1 MKAPLYIIVD
11 VSGSMN
17 EMGKIH
23 LQRNL
28 CRYATQLRLI
38 DHDKYSGTDIRFYQ
52 WAQSVSEVA
61 LQSDGDM
68 PALNAEGSSKLWVLS
83 DFFSQ
88 HLNDTGRSMVLIL
101 SDGNFPNSDIVSF
114 QSQLG
119 RFTDLI
125 IRTVAVGADADLLKL
140 KKLATNS
147 TVYLSENI
155 ASAIDST
162 IFGSDEPLVAPS
174 STVQIPQSAPAENT
188 RTTGGLGC
196 LINSGIPGV
205 PQ

>member
-28 CRYATQLRLI
+28 CRYAAQLRLI
-38 DHDKYSGTDIRFYQ
+38 DQEKYSGSDIRFYQ
-52 WAQSVSEVA
+52 WAQNVSEVA
-61 LQSDGDM
+61 LQSDGDI
-68 PALNAEGSSKLWVLS
+68 PALNAEGSSKLCVLS
-83 DFFSQ
+83 DFLSQ
-88 HLNDTGRSMVLIL
+88 HLNNTGRSMVLIL
-101 SDGNFPNSDIVSF
+101 SDGNFPNPDIVSF
-114 QSQLG
+114 QNQLG
-119 RFTDLI
+119 TFTGLI

-140 KKLATNS
+140 KKISTNN

-162 IFGSDEPLVAPS
+162 IFGSDEPTAAPE
-174 STVQIPQSAPAENT
+174 STAQILQSAPVETEEPEEDWDA
-188 RTTGGLGC
+188 
-196 LINSGIPGV
+196 
-205 PQ
+205 

>member
-28 CRYATQLRLI
+28 CRYAAQLRLI
-38 DHDKYSGTDIRFYQ
+38 DQEKYSGSDIRFYQ
-52 WAQSVSEVA
+52 WAQNVSEVV
-61 LQSDGDM
+61 LQSDGDI
-68 PALNAEGSSKLWVLS
+68 PALNAEGSSKLCVLS
-83 DFFSQ
+83 DFLSQ
-88 HLNDTGRSMVLIL
+88 YLNDTGRSMVLIL

-114 QSQLG
+114 QNQLG
-119 RFTDLI
+119 TFTDLI

-140 KKLATNS
+140 KRISTNNS
-147 TVYLSENI
+147 VYLSENI

-162 IFGSDEPLVAPS
+162 IFGSDEPLTAPA
-174 STVQIPQSAPAENT
+174 STARILESAPAET
-188 RTTGGLGC
+188 EE
-196 LINSGIPGV
+196 PEEDWDA
-205 PQ
+205 

>member
-1 MKAPLYIIVD
+1 MKEPLYIIVD

-28 CRYATQLRLI
+28 CRYAAQLRLI
-38 DHDKYSGTDIRFYQ
+38 DQEKYSGIDIRFYQ
-52 WAQSVSEVA
+52 WAQNVSEVA
-61 LQSDGDM
+61 LQSDGDI
-68 PALNAEGSSKLWVLS
+68 PALNAEGYSKLCVLS
-83 DFFSQ
+83 EFLSQ
-88 HLNDTGRSMVLIL
+88 HPNDSGRSMALLL
-101 SDGNFPNSDIVSF
+101 SDGNFPNSEIATF

-119 RFTDLI
+119 TFTDLI

-140 KKLATNS
+140 KKISTNN

-162 IFGSDEPLVAPS
+162 IFGSDEPLTAPV
-174 STVQIPQSAPAENT
+174 STAQILQSASAET
-188 RTTGGLGC
+188 EE
-196 LINSGIPGV
+196 PEEDWDA
-205 PQ
+205 